1 MSAKKNRKIKDRHK
15 MMKITVVLADW
26 CHFFFFFKLAEN
38 WYILVHPASILMKD
52 QTVLLFFLETF
63 QVFCKPT

>member
-1 MSAKKNRKIKDRHK
+1 

-26 CHFFFFFKLAEN
+26 CHFFFFCFKLAEN
-38 WYILVHPASILMKD
+38 WYILVHPSASILMKD